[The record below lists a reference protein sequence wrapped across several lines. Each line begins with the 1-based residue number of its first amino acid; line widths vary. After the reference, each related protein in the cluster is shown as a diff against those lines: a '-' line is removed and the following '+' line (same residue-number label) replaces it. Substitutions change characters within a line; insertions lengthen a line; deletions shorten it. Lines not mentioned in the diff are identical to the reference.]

1 MKAILPQGRAALT
14 SATAGYQVGRVEFLT
29 LLDAQAMLF
38 NYELTYFRVLSDFA
52 KTLAELKRVVGEEI
66 LP

>member
-14 SATAGYQVGRVEFLT
+14 SATAGYQVGRADFLT
-29 LLDAQAMLF
+29 LLDSQATLF
-38 NYELTYFRVLSDFA
+38 SYELTYFRVLSDFA
-52 KTLAELKRVVGEEI
+52 KTLAELERVVGEEV